1 MSRPGA
7 NLGMTAYL
15 PGRYRDSVEVFDEA
29 QRLRADYLVHR
40 DAQRVGGCSA
50 KPDIATEDAPY

>member
-1 MSRPGA
+1 
-7 NLGMTAYL
+7 MTAYL